1 MEDQQEK
8 QRKQEEEEETRNE
21 FEDRKRYY
29 EHEVMKNPHD
39 DDLWFGYIWLLQQHE
54 EEEEEES
61 EGKDHRTKIR
71 EVYERAIANVPGT
84 GNERLWESYLRLC
97 ISYAVYEELDARD
110 VQRARH
116 VYLHCLRQI
125 PNDKFFA
132 GIWLL
137 AAKFEIR
144 QLNLEGAREI
154 LDAAICKVRGTEIL
168 LNKYIKMEQQLGN
181 VDRCRNIYKK
191 YISLSPQDCVAWI
204 RFAMLEAHQGYRGG
218 KNSATQEER
227 KHCIQRARMVF
238 ERAINYFTTLS
249 ATCPLANLDICTL
262 QDVWE
267 YIEASFGVLGDV
279 NLIRSRYPKKAKRD
293 R

>member
-8 QRKQEEEEETRNE
+8 QRKQEEEKEKRNE
-21 FEDRKRYY
+21 FEDQKRYY

-84 GNERLWESYLRLC
+84 GNERLWESYLCLC

-110 VQRARH
+110 SQRARR
-116 VYLHCLRQI
+116 VYFHCLHRV

-154 LDAAICKVRGTEIL
+154 LDTAICKVRGTEIL

-191 YISLSPQDCVAWI
+191 YINLSPQNCFHWI
-204 RFAMLEAHQGYRGG
+204 RLAKFEAHQGYRGG

-227 KHCIQRARMVF
+227 KHCIQLARRVF
-238 ERAINYFTTLS
+238 ERAIDYFTTLS
-249 ATCPLANLDICTL
+249 ATSPLPYVDICTL
-262 QDVWE
+262 QDVWKDM
-267 YIEASFGVLGDV
+267 EASFGVLGDV
-279 NLIRSRYPKKAKRD
+279 NLIRSRYPNKAKRGQ
-293 R
+293 